1 MLETIENK
9 NISRPMKS
17 LGLAL
22 LAFSA
27 TTMSL
32 FHSVEPNLEAS
43 GHNSQI
49 FLVESECWNRL
60 DFLRAQQNT
69 GYWARS
75 ATCFFDRSLNNGSGA
90 WIIRHT

>member
-1 MLETIENK
+1 MLKSTEDSK
-9 NISRPMKS
+9 NSTLVKS

-22 LAFSA
+22 LAFFA

-32 FHSVEPNLEAS
+32 LHPVEPNLEIS

-69 GYWARS
+69 GYWASS
-75 ATCFFDRSLNNGSGA
+75 ATCSFDRALNNGSGA
-90 WIIRHT
+90 WIIRSI